1 MTFVVNEA
9 TTDLNGVKLQRLMP
23 DPANGN
29 PDANFFQ
36 RIQGLMNITS
46 PTAGGKDASLLHP
59 SACQQKWS
67 CSGDTGCAIRSHAYL
82 AGSEMRRMVN
92 ALSVSV

>member
-1 MTFVVNEA
+1 MATHRTNLVPLSPAAEDLYRSVTFVVNGSA
-9 TTDLNGVKLQRLMP
+9 IDLNGVKLQRLMP

-46 PTAGGKDASLLHP
+46 PTAGGKETSPLHAQGVPAS
-59 SACQQKWS
+59 K
-67 CSGDTGCAIRSHAYL
+67 SGGAA
-82 AGSEMRRMVN
+82 AM
-92 ALSVSV
+92 